1 MFLRPM
7 ASLFLLVFLCFFSQE
22 TADFQPRDRFG
33 PIASFLDASTSTLRV
48 VSIPPEGF
56 PPVGNHEEG
65 YPLEAVNA
73 TLGQVRE
80 RTLAAVPQEDTQLET
95 YVQKRIPQSLPAEKP
110 NWVSVQTARRV
121 FESLRD
127 LLNSLRNM
135 SSYRLDLKVITN
147 PKNARF
153 ELVPAVGSELS
164 TSTDGTISNVFRAE
178 YLYRVKK
185 DGYEN
190 IQESIDLVVR
200 SGNTLECELQKS
212 GKNKVA
218 LPCDLK

>member
-1 MFLRPM
+1 MLFRP
-7 ASLFLLVFLCFFSQE
+7 SLFLFVFLCFSPQE

-33 PIASFLDASTSTLRV
+33 PIANFLDASTSTLRV
-48 VSIPPEGF
+48 ISLPPQGF
-56 PPVGNHEEG
+56 PPVGNREEG
-65 YPLEAVNA
+65 YSLEAVNA
-73 TLGQVRE
+73 TLAQVRE
-80 RTLAAVPQEDTQLET
+80 RALAAVPQEDTQLET
-95 YVQKRIPQSLPAEKP
+95 YVQKRIPQTLPQERP

-121 FESLRD
+121 FESLRG

-153 ELVPAVGSELS
+153 ELVPAVGSQLA
-164 TSTDGTISNVFRAE
+164 TSTDGTISNVFRGE

-185 DGYEN
+185 NGYEN
-190 IQESIDLVVR
+190 IEESVDLVVR
-200 SGNTLECELQKS
+200 SGDTLECELQES